1 MIIGIDVQSTV
12 IDWQAETLTI
22 TDKDDNSK
30 HIVKLDATIHV
41 TMLGYPGRE
50 EKQMQARELGE
61 YMAKGYIIEKII
73 CEE

>member
-22 TDKDDNSK
+22 TDKDDGSK
-30 HIVKLDATIHV
+30 HIVQLDATIHV
-41 TMLGYPGRE
+41 TMLGFPARE

-61 YMAKGYIIEKII
+61 YMAKGYVIEKII